1 MPRQQE
7 ESGRTSR
14 HPASDSLQQNE
25 ALRDRAVN
33 GFHAFGFVG
42 ACHRLQSGSP
52 KSTIKIVASRHL
64 EQVLAH
70 AENQLA
76 ATGARRPTEVLPL
89 YKKFLKVE
97 EHRLRLKHQAG
108 HGGREICAH
117 RADLVDVLLRY
128 VFGAAFTA
136 TRPEEASG
144 APLAL
149 IALGGYGRGELN
161 PFSDIDVMLL
171 HRQWAKKIS
180 PHLEEMV
187 EQVLY
192 LLWDSGFKVG
202 HSTRSI
208 KEAITQ
214 ANRDMLTKTAMLES
228 RFLAGDAEL
237 AREFRE
243 QFRSKCVEGH
253 EREYVEMR
261 MQDQVV
267 RHKKFGDSVYR
278 QEPHVK
284 SGCGGLRDYQNLLW
298 MTYFKEGSL
307 STNQLVGKDWL
318 SETDQR
324 RIERAYDFL
333 LRLRTDLHYATGRAT
348 DILHLNLQEQIAKRL
363 NYSFGNGQLRSET
376 LMRDYFEHTRNIFRV
391 TERISAQFV
400 SWHVTSR
407 TRSLFSFLPLIRPDK
422 TPVGESF
429 FIRNKQLHPDRRDL
443 FQKDPEQMMRAFQL
457 IQEYVLDLSPEAAD
471 LVSRSLEQVT
481 RTYQYARGPREIFTA
496 ILSQKG
502 EVGRVLRAMHRVD
515 FLGRYIPEFGQLT
528 CLVQHEFLHRY
539 TADEHTLVCI
549 DKLDALTQTDDPKLI
564 HYRKLFEQLA
574 DPLVL
579 YLALLLHDS
588 GKAVGRPHS
597 EASALFAQ
605 RVAARLQLSSEQR
618 KSLIRLVDHH
628 LSLSTTAQQRNL
640 DDPATVMKFAQVVKD
655 QKNLDA
661 LMLLTL
667 ADGQGTSADAWS
679 DWKESLVWQLFH
691 QTSRYLAD
699 RKSYY
704 EQTRIARESLRACV
718 AENFSPDYAEEIEAH
733 FEYMPDH
740 YFRATGVP
748 EIIEH
753 VKLLRSFLESVSTE
767 KESPLAPAVKWKIV
781 PEQGHTVM
789 TFCTWE
795 RERLLAKIAGSLS
808 VVPLNILSADVFPR
822 GDNAVLGVFRV
833 CDTRAQPVSNPRD
846 FELVEQTL
854 RRALEDESF
863 DFVPSIEKAKRSS
876 HRAAVGIDFPTR
888 IAIDN
893 KTHPTYTLVEFQ
905 APDRIGLLYDVLSCL
920 DRENVLVP
928 LSRVNT
934 QAGAAIDTLYVM
946 DGSSHAKITDSQRI
960 QTVQQH
966 LKDAILRGSARS

>member
-1 MPRQQE
+1 MK
-7 ESGRTSR
+7 T
-14 HPASDSLQQNE
+14 
-25 ALRDRAVN
+25 
-33 GFHAFGFVG
+33 
-42 ACHRLQSGSP
+42 
-52 KSTIKIVASRHL
+52 SRHL

-70 AENQLA
+70 AASRLA
-76 ATGARRPTEVLPL
+76 ATGTRRPTEVLPL

-108 HGGREICAH
+108 GGGREICAR
-117 RADLVDVLLRY
+117 RAELVDVLLQY
-128 VFGAAFTA
+128 VFGAAETSA
-136 TRPEEASG
+136 RGNG
-144 APLAL
+144 AAKVPLAL
-149 IALGGYGRGELN
+149 VALGGYGRGELN

-171 HRQWAKKIS
+171 HDQEKKGIS

-187 EQVLY
+187 QQVLY

-208 KEAITQ
+208 KEAVAQ
-214 ANRDMLTKTAMLES
+214 ANQDMRTKTAMLES
-228 RFLAGDAEL
+228 RFLAGDADL
-237 AREFRE
+237 AREFRR
-243 QFRSKCVEGH
+243 QFRSKCVDGS

-261 MQDQVV
+261 IQDQVA
-267 RHKKFGDSVYR
+267 RHKKFGDSVYL
-278 QEPHVK
+278 QEPNVK

-298 MTYFKEGSL
+298 TTYFKEGSL

-363 NYSFGNGQLRSET
+363 NYSIGSGQLRSET

-391 TERISAQFV
+391 TERISAQFGTG
-400 SWHVTSR
+400 HVTSR

-496 ILSQKG
+496 ILSRKG

-549 DKLDALTQTDDPKLI
+549 DKLDAIVKTDDSKLI
-564 HYRKLFEQLA
+564 AYRKIFEQLD
-574 DPLVL
+574 DPFVL
-579 YLALLLHDS
+579 YLALLLHDT
-588 GKAVGRPHS
+588 GKAVGARPHS

-605 RVAARLQLSSEQR
+605 RVATRLQLSPEQR
-618 KSLIRLVDHH
+618 KSLILLVDHH
-628 LSLSTTAQQRNL
+628 LTLSRIAQQRNL
-640 DDPATVMKFAQVVKD
+640 DDPATVAELAGIVKN
-655 QKNLDA
+655 QKNLNA

-667 ADGQGTSADAWS
+667 ADGQGTSAEAWS

-691 QTSRYLAD
+691 ETSRYLAD

-704 EQTRIARESLRACV
+704 EQTRIERESLQIAV
-718 AENFSPDYAEEIEAH
+718 AQNLPPDYTEEIEAH
-733 FEYMPDH
+733 FDFMPDN
-740 YFRATGVP
+740 YFRGSDVP
-748 EIIEH
+748 EIVEHLKLFRSFIEH
-753 VKLLRSFLESVSTE
+753 ISSPAQDGFATANRG
-767 KESPLAPAVKWKIV
+767 ESPLAPAVAWKAL
-781 PEQGHTVM
+781 PEQGHTVVSLY
-789 TFCTWE
+789 TWE
-795 RERLLAKIAGSLS
+795 RER
-808 VVPLNILSADVFPR
+808 
-822 GDNAVLGVFRV
+822 
-833 CDTRAQPVSNPRD
+833 
-846 FELVEQTL
+846 
-854 RRALEDESF
+854 
-863 DFVPSIEKAKRSS
+863 
-876 HRAAVGIDFPTR
+876 
-888 IAIDN
+888 
-893 KTHPTYTLVEFQ
+893 
-905 APDRIGLLYDVLSCL
+905 
-920 DRENVLVP
+920 
-928 LSRVNT
+928 
-934 QAGAAIDTLYVM
+934 
-946 DGSSHAKITDSQRI
+946 
-960 QTVQQH
+960 
-966 LKDAILRGSARS
+966 

>member
-1 MPRQQE
+1 M
-7 ESGRTSR
+7 
-14 HPASDSLQQNE
+14 
-25 ALRDRAVN
+25 
-33 GFHAFGFVG
+33 
-42 ACHRLQSGSP
+42 
-52 KSTIKIVASRHL
+52 ASRHL

-171 HRQWAKKIS
+171 HRQGAKKIS

-267 RHKKFGDSVYR
+267 RHKKFGDSVYL

-363 NYSFGNGQLRSET
+363 NYSIGNGQLRSET

-391 TERISAQFV
+391 TERISAQFG
-400 SWHVTSR
+400 SGHVTSR

-422 TPVGESF
+422 TPIGESF

-496 ILSQKG
+496 ILSRKG
-502 EVGRVLRAMHRVD
+502 EVGRVLRTMHRVD

-549 DKLDALTQTDDPKLI
+549 DKLDAIVKTDDSKLI
-564 HYRKLFEQLA
+564 AYRKIFEHLD
-574 DPLVL
+574 DPFVL
-579 YLALLLHDS
+579 YLALLLHDT
-588 GKAVGRPHS
+588 GKAVGAWPHS

-605 RVAARLQLSSEQR
+605 RVATRLQLSPEQR
-618 KSLIRLVDHH
+618 KSLILLVDHH
-628 LSLSTTAQQRNL
+628 LTLSKIAQQRNL
-640 DDPATVMKFAQVVKD
+640 DDPATVAELAKIVKH

-667 ADGQGTSADAWS
+667 ADGQGTSAEAWS
-679 DWKESLVWQLFH
+679 DWKESLVWELFH
-691 QTSRYLAD
+691 ETSRYLAD
-699 RKSYY
+699 QKSYY
-704 EQTRIARESLRACV
+704 EQTKIERESLQVSV
-718 AENFSPDYAEEIEAH
+718 AEALPPDYADEIEAH
-733 FEYMPDH
+733 FDFMPDN
-740 YFRATGVP
+740 YFRGCDVP
-748 EIIEH
+748 EIVEH
-753 VKLLRSFLESVSTE
+753 LKLLRSFFENVLSRGEQ
-767 KESPLAPAVKWKIV
+767 PLAPAVKWKAFTEHGHSLV
-781 PEQGHTVM
+781 SFWTWDHEQ
-789 TFCTWE
+789 
-795 RERLLAKIAGSLS
+795 LLAKIAGSFS
-808 VVPLNILSADVFPR
+808 VVPINILSADVFPR
-822 GDNAVLGVFRV
+822 GDNVVLSVFRV
-833 CDTRAQPVSNPRD
+833 CNTKAHAVTDSRE

-854 RRALEDESF
+854 GHALADENF
-863 DFVPSIEKAKRSS
+863 DFLPLIEKAKRQS
-876 HRAAVGIDFPTR
+876 RLPLAPGIEFPTH
-888 IAIDN
+888 IGVDN
-893 KTHPTYTLVEFQ
+893 KTHPMYTLIEIQ
-905 APDRIGLLYDVLSCL
+905 APDRLGLLYDILASL
-920 DRENVLVP
+920 DRESVLIA
-928 LSRVNT
+928 LSRINT
-934 QAGAAIDTLYVM
+934 QDGAAIDTLYVV
-946 DGSSHAKITDSQRI
+946 DRSTHTKIIDSDRITAIQR
-960 QTVQQH
+960 H
-966 LKDAILRGSARS
+966 LQRAILGGGAAKSK